1 MLTYITSAALALA
14 LLLSGAA
21 HAQDSKEKVNKLRA
35 DYIAAFNSGQAESLA
50 KLFAEDAVYLPASG
64 ERVEGRKA
72 IEQSLQATFN
82 EGASDLKVEPR
93 DTQQVGNAYYDSG
106 TYSFSA
112 SGPQGQ
118 KQTVRGNYLVLIQQ
132 AADGSFQIKYQ
143 IANMVPVGG
152 AK

>member
-1 MLTYITSAALALA
+1 MLAYFASAALTLA
-14 LLLSGAA
+14 LVLSGPA

-72 IEQSLQATFN
+72 IEQSLHATFK

-93 DTQQVGNAYYDSG
+93 DTQQLGNAYYDSG
-106 TYSFSA
+106 TYSFSVSA
-112 SGPQGQ
+112 PQGQ
-118 KQTVRGNYLVLIQQ
+118 KQTVRGNYLVLIQS
-132 AADGSFQIKYQ
+132 ASDGSLLIKYQ
-143 IANMVPVGG
+143 IANMVPGDRD
-152 AK
+152 K